1 MQKKKTDIWL
11 IHMTKW
17 LSQNAKEEDRYLT
30 NSHEKMIKSKY
41 IRRRKIYD

>member
-11 IHMTKW
+11 SHMTEW

-30 NSHEKMIKSKY
+30 KSHDKMTNSKCK
-41 IRRRKIYD
+41 RRRQISD